1 MAQKNNTGNYQ
12 VCRNQTGIAK
22 SIEILITGNK
32 EAIDKFWNELVQ
44 EANFNYYKTE
54 EVFYSGTQKDANGNI
69 VRILPIIYR
78 IAIFIPIG

>member
-22 SIEILITGNK
+22 STEILITGNK

-44 EANFNYYKTE
+44 EASFNYYKNE
-54 EVFYSGTQKDANGNI
+54 EVFYSGTQKDADG
-69 VRILPIIYR
+69 RPINSTPEYQR
-78 IAIFIPIG
+78 M